1 MLNYFYINGKKSG
14 KLPNGKSPALT
25 RKKQEGFTLI
35 TVLLLSS
42 LASILVLNSLKDN
55 VNQERLSGNFQKE
68 VNARLA
74 SEQGIYASITAARAA
89 LAGNQNASI
98 ADLVA
103 LGIQNGSSD
112 LGRQADHATLEHG
125 DTTYK
130 VELSETTHD
139 ELLLTSEGSRF
150 EGRKVLK
157 ARLKISKGGGGS
169 TFSDA
174 VSGCD
179 GVNLGGSGQI
189 DSYDS
194 SDSSTITY
202 TTSRDGNQSI
212 VTTRGSKGHVS
223 TITKADPDASPPI
236 LADIVLGGDSP
247 IYGDLNSTGGID
259 TNTSNVDGNLHAN
272 GNITIGN
279 SSGISVTGNVL
290 TQGDYLQKG
299 GKIAGHVRA
308 NGNAE
313 MKWTTYILNDA
324 NEGLNILY
332 GGTDTFQNDNSEY
345 RKTEYNVFP
354 NVDKVKDS
362 DVTAPDYDTA
372 DPAANCDHLSIT
384 DKIDLVANGASSLP
398 AFTGLSTSTFTFTE
412 SLGSAEGHYT
422 GNGDSTSFLSSDED
436 VLGETLPVIKLASFT
451 LSSDA
456 KAIIKGDVTLYVEG
470 DFTVTGGAKMTVES
484 GSSLTLLIKGK
495 VTISGG
501 GKIESLKHGF
511 TSAIPGRESRPAMS
525 IYSSYASVAS
535 HVRRDIYNYTDY
547 GFQASGAGVLYAAIY
562 APLAFAEI
570 GAGTTLYGSIRAKR
584 VTVTG
589 GAAIHYDAALGD
601 ADRGG
606 SYSATAK
613 LTFLGFKY

>member
-1 MLNYFYINGKKSG
+1 MNGKKAC
-14 KLPNGKSPALT
+14 KLSIGKSKALP
-25 RKKQEGFTLI
+25 RKKEQGFTLI

-68 VNARLA
+68 INARLA
-74 SEQGIYASITAARAA
+74 SEQGIFASITTLSEA
-89 LAGNQNASI
+89 LADNQNATI
-98 ADLVA
+98 AELLA
-103 LGIQNGSSD
+103 LGVQNGSTD
-112 LGRQADHATLEHG
+112 LGRQTGHATLNHG
-125 DTTYK
+125 GMTYK
-130 VELSETTHD
+130 VALSETTPG
-139 ELLLTSEGSRF
+139 ELLLISEGNRF
-150 EGRKVLK
+150 EGKKVLK
-157 ARLKISKGGGGS
+157 ARLTISQGGGGS
-169 TFSDA
+169 PFSDA

-179 GVNLGGSGQI
+179 GINLGGSGQI

-202 TTSRDGNQSI
+202 TTDRNGNQSV

-236 LADIVLGGDSP
+236 LADIVLGGNSP
-247 IYGDLNSTGGID
+247 IYGDLNATGGID

-272 GNITIGN
+272 GNIMIGN
-279 SSGISVTGNVL
+279 GSGIRITGNVL
-290 TQGDYLQKG
+290 TQGDYHQKG

-308 NGNAE
+308 NGDAE
-313 MKWTTYILNDA
+313 MKWTTYILNDV
-324 NEGLNILY
+324 NDGLDILY
-332 GGTDTFQNDNSEY
+332 GGADTFQNDNSEY
-345 RKTEYNVFP
+345 RKTKYNIFP
-354 NVDKVKDS
+354 NVEKVKDS
-362 DVTAPDYDTA
+362 DVTAPGYDAA
-372 DPAANCDHLSIT
+372 DPETNCDHLNIT

-398 AFTGLSTSTFTFTE
+398 TFTGLSTSTFTFTE

-470 DFTVTGGAKMTVES
+470 DFTVTGGAKMTIEA

-511 TSAIPGRESRPAMS
+511 TSTIPGRKSRPTMS
-525 IYSSYASVAS
+525 IYSSYASVTE
-535 HVRRDIYNYTDY
+535 HVRRDIYRYTDY
-547 GFQASGAGVLYAAIY
+547 GFQTSGAGELYAAIY
-562 APLAFAEI
+562 APLAFADI

-589 GAAIHYDAALGD
+589 GSAIHYDAALGD

-613 LTFLGFKY
+613 LSFLGFKY